1 MKFLWYDSETFSET
15 PIKSGTY
22 RYAQDAEIMIA
33 TYAVDDG
40 PVRTIDS
47 TDPVSA
53 LSGEIDELESLMA
66 SPDVIV
72 VAHNSMFDRA
82 VRAASG
88 RPCPPI
94 ERWRDT
100 MVQALAHGL
109 PGALDALC
117 DVLGVP
123 MDKAKHKAGKDLI
136 KLFCQPRPKNA
147 KLRRATR
154 ETHPVEWQR
163 FLDYAGAD
171 IEAMREVYRRL
182 PQWNYGDRTDY
193 GRLEIARWHLDQ
205 RINDRG
211 FQVDLDLAEKAIAL
225 IDEEQERLAD
235 QTYIATGGDVARAT
249 QRDALLEHLLSEYG
263 VVLPDLRASTLERR
277 IGDPDLPP
285 ALREL
290 LSLRLMTSTTSTSKY
305 KALTTAQTGGRLR
318 GTLQYNGASRTGRW
332 AGRKFQPQN
341 LPSRGL
347 LPLPK
352 IREGIEAIKGGY
364 VRVLGE
370 DYFDNVMLLTAS
382 TIRGC
387 ITAPEGKR
395 LCIADLS
402 NIEGRMLAW
411 EAGEEWKLQAFRDFD
426 TGIGHDLY
434 KMAYAKA
441 FCVEPEAVTKFGRQ
455 IGKVME
461 LACFAAETKVLT
473 NNGVKAIVEVLK
485 TDLVWDGVEWV
496 KHEGVV
502 EKGARQVVNVDGIAL
517 TPDHLVL
524 TGRTWRPA
532 RALASNAFLLS
543 RALETGS
550 ENLPWSRQKS
560 VRPGGARGFLSSAR
574 AAVRNTLCNFITYE
588 KAPPRGATPAPK
600 SRPQNGGRSTTGTP
614 ISSLTKHTV
623 EGCLTGYPLAS
634 IGATTRTT
642 RATPTMAAVVS
653 ACLSRGARIAARF
666 LHISSRCLG
675 GTPRTSNST
684 GKMSTGGTSQE
695 TCASSRSGKTKGTE
709 EKSAKCKTESPN
721 LRPVYDIVNAG
732 PRSRF
737 MIASDSGFL
746 IVHNCGYEGG
756 VGAFITFATGY
767 GIDLEQMAKTAWET
781 LPAELVAESQDF
793 YDWLVIKKG
802 ARDFGLSR
810 EAYVTCDVFKRGWRY
825 GHAKVVE
832 LWHGLMDIAVS
843 AVENPGTVFEFRQ
856 FRAKCTGKW
865 LRLLTPSGRSLCYP
879 SPQVEYQGNKAR
891 LSYMGVNQYTRKWC
905 RLYTHGGKLAENATQ
920 LLACEVLKSNMPRI
934 EEAGFELVLSVHD
947 ELIAEAPDT
956 DDFTGEALAG
966 LMSIVPDWAEGLPLA
981 AAGFHDYR
989 YRKDD

>member
-40 PVRTIDS
+40 PVCTIDF
-47 TDPVSA
+47 TDPA
-53 LSGEIDELESLMA
+53 TRLAGDDEELIELLLD
-66 SPDVIV
+66 PDVVV

-82 VRAASG
+82 VLATSSL
-88 RPCPPI
+88 PCPPI

-100 MVQALAHGL
+100 MVQALAHAL
-109 PGALDALC
+109 PGALDTLC

-123 MDKAKHKAGKDLI
+123 MDKAKHKAGRDLI
-136 KLFCQPRPKNA
+136 KLFCQPRPKNS

-154 ETHPVEWQR
+154 ETHPAEWQR

-235 QTYIATGGDVARAT
+235 QTYTATSGDVARAT

-277 IGDPDLPP
+277 IEDPDLPP

-364 VRVLGE
+364 VRLIGE
-370 DYFDNVMLLTAS
+370 ETFGNVMLLTAS

-402 NIEGRMLAW
+402 NIEGRVLAW
-411 EAGEEWKLQAFRDFD
+411 EAGEEWKLQAFRDYD
-426 TGIGHDLY
+426 AGIGHDLY
-434 KMAYAKA
+434 VMAYAKS
-441 FCVEPEAVTKFGRQ
+441 FGVDPSSVTKKQRAV
-455 IGKVME
+455 GKVQE
-461 LACFAAETKVLT
+461 LAL
-473 NNGVKAIVEVLK
+473 
-485 TDLVWDGVEWV
+485 
-496 KHEGVV
+496 
-502 EKGARQVVNVDGIAL
+502 
-517 TPDHLVL
+517 
-524 TGRTWRPA
+524 
-532 RALASNAFLLS
+532 
-543 RALETGS
+543 
-550 ENLPWSRQKS
+550 
-560 VRPGGARGFLSSAR
+560 
-574 AAVRNTLCNFITYE
+574 
-588 KAPPRGATPAPK
+588 
-600 SRPQNGGRSTTGTP
+600 
-614 ISSLTKHTV
+614 
-623 EGCLTGYPLAS
+623 
-634 IGATTRTT
+634 
-642 RATPTMAAVVS
+642 
-653 ACLSRGARIAARF
+653 
-666 LHISSRCLG
+666 
-675 GTPRTSNST
+675 
-684 GKMSTGGTSQE
+684 
-695 TCASSRSGKTKGTE
+695 
-709 EKSAKCKTESPN
+709 
-721 LRPVYDIVNAG
+721 
-732 PRSRF
+732 
-737 MIASDSGFL
+737 
-746 IVHNCGYEGG
+746 GYEGG
-756 VGAFITFATGY
+756 VGAFVTFAAGY
-767 GIDLEQMAKTAWET
+767 GIDLEQMARDAWEQ
-781 LPAELVAESQDF
+781 LPAELVTESQDF
-793 YDWLVIKKG
+793 YDWLVVKKG
-802 ARDFGLSR
+802 ASDFGLSR
-810 EAYVTCDVFKRGWRY
+810 GAYVTCDVFKRAWRY

-832 LWHGLMDIAVS
+832 LWAGLMDIAVS
-843 AVENPGTVFEFRQ
+843 AVENPGGVFEFGG
-856 FRAKCTGKW
+856 FRAKRTGAW

-879 SPQVEYQGNKAR
+879 SPQVEYRGNKPV
-891 LSYMGVNQYTRKWC
+891 LSYMGVNQYSRKWC
-905 RLYTHGGKLAENATQ
+905 RLSTHGGKLAENATQ
-920 LLACEVLKSNMPRI
+920 LLACEVLKANMPRI

-956 DDFTGEALAG
+956 DDFTGDALAG
-966 LMSIVPDWAEGLPLA
+966 LMSTVPGWAEGLPLA

>member
-40 PVRTIDS
+40 PVCTIDS

-53 LSGEIDELESLMA
+53 LSGEIDELESLMT

-225 IDEEQERLAD
+225 IDEEQGRLAD

-277 IGDPDLPP
+277 IDDPDLPP

-426 TGIGHDLY
+426 AGIGHDLY
-434 KMAYAKA
+434 VMAYAKS
-441 FCVEPEAVTKFGRQ
+441 FGVDPSSVTKKQRAV
-455 IGKVME
+455 GKVQE
-461 LACFAAETKVLT
+461 LAL
-473 NNGVKAIVEVLK
+473 
-485 TDLVWDGVEWV
+485 
-496 KHEGVV
+496 
-502 EKGARQVVNVDGIAL
+502 
-517 TPDHLVL
+517 
-524 TGRTWRPA
+524 
-532 RALASNAFLLS
+532 
-543 RALETGS
+543 
-550 ENLPWSRQKS
+550 
-560 VRPGGARGFLSSAR
+560 
-574 AAVRNTLCNFITYE
+574 
-588 KAPPRGATPAPK
+588 
-600 SRPQNGGRSTTGTP
+600 
-614 ISSLTKHTV
+614 
-623 EGCLTGYPLAS
+623 
-634 IGATTRTT
+634 
-642 RATPTMAAVVS
+642 
-653 ACLSRGARIAARF
+653 
-666 LHISSRCLG
+666 
-675 GTPRTSNST
+675 
-684 GKMSTGGTSQE
+684 
-695 TCASSRSGKTKGTE
+695 
-709 EKSAKCKTESPN
+709 
-721 LRPVYDIVNAG
+721 
-732 PRSRF
+732 
-737 MIASDSGFL
+737 
-746 IVHNCGYEGG
+746 GYEGG
-756 VGAFITFATGY
+756 VGAFVTFAAGY
-767 GIDLEQMAKTAWET
+767 GIDLEQMARDAWDQ
-781 LPAELVAESQDF
+781 LPADLVTEAQDF
-793 YDWLVIKKG
+793 YDWLIIKKG

-825 GHAKVVE
+825 SHSRVVE

-843 AVENPGTVFEFRQ
+843 AVENPGAVFEFRQ

-905 RLYTHGGKLAENATQ
+905 RLSTHGGKLAENATQ

-966 LMSIVPDWAEGLPLA
+966 LMSIVPDWAEWLPLA

>member
-40 PVRTIDS
+40 PVCTIDF
-47 TDPVSA
+47 TDPVST

-82 VRAASG
+82 VLAASG

-100 MVQALAHGL
+100 MVQALAHAL

-225 IDEEQERLAD
+225 IDEEQGRLAD

-263 VVLPDLRASTLERR
+263 VALPDLRASTLERR
-277 IGDPDLPP
+277 IDDPDLPP

-411 EAGEEWKLQAFRDFD
+411 AAGEEWKLQAFRDFD
-426 TGIGHDLY
+426 AGIGHDLY
-434 KMAYAKA
+434 VMAYAKS
-441 FCVEPEAVTKFGRQ
+441 FGVDPSRVTKKQRAV
-455 IGKVME
+455 GKVQE
-461 LACFAAETKVLT
+461 LML
-473 NNGVKAIVEVLK
+473 
-485 TDLVWDGVEWV
+485 
-496 KHEGVV
+496 
-502 EKGARQVVNVDGIAL
+502 
-517 TPDHLVL
+517 
-524 TGRTWRPA
+524 
-532 RALASNAFLLS
+532 
-543 RALETGS
+543 
-550 ENLPWSRQKS
+550 
-560 VRPGGARGFLSSAR
+560 
-574 AAVRNTLCNFITYE
+574 
-588 KAPPRGATPAPK
+588 
-600 SRPQNGGRSTTGTP
+600 
-614 ISSLTKHTV
+614 
-623 EGCLTGYPLAS
+623 
-634 IGATTRTT
+634 
-642 RATPTMAAVVS
+642 
-653 ACLSRGARIAARF
+653 
-666 LHISSRCLG
+666 
-675 GTPRTSNST
+675 
-684 GKMSTGGTSQE
+684 
-695 TCASSRSGKTKGTE
+695 
-709 EKSAKCKTESPN
+709 
-721 LRPVYDIVNAG
+721 
-732 PRSRF
+732 
-737 MIASDSGFL
+737 
-746 IVHNCGYEGG
+746 GYEGG
-756 VGAFITFATGY
+756 VGAYVAGASTYKF
-767 GIDLEQMAKTAWET
+767 DLEQLARDVWDQ
-781 LPAELVAESQDF
+781 LPTDLVTESQDF
-793 YDWLVIKKG
+793 YDWLVVKKG

-856 FRAKCTGKW
+856 FRAKRTGKW

-879 SPQVEYQGNKAR
+879 SPQVEYRGNKAR

-905 RLYTHGGKLAENATQ
+905 RLSTHGGKLAENATQ

-934 EEAGFELVLSVHD
+934 EDAGFELVLSVHD
-947 ELIAEAPDT
+947 ELIAEAPDM

-966 LMSIVPDWAEGLPLA
+966 LMSMVPDWAEGLPLA

>member
-40 PVRTIDS
+40 PVRTIDF

-82 VRAASG
+82 VLAASG

-100 MVQALAHGL
+100 MVQALAHAL

-163 FLDYAGAD
+163 FLEYAGAD

-182 PQWNYGDRTDY
+182 PQWNYGDRTEY

-277 IGDPDLPP
+277 IDDPDLPP

-426 TGIGHDLY
+426 AGIGHDLY
-434 KMAYAKA
+434 VMAYAKS
-441 FCVEPEAVTKFGRQ
+441 FGVDPSSVTKKQRAV
-455 IGKVME
+455 GKVQE
-461 LACFAAETKVLT
+461 LAL
-473 NNGVKAIVEVLK
+473 
-485 TDLVWDGVEWV
+485 
-496 KHEGVV
+496 
-502 EKGARQVVNVDGIAL
+502 
-517 TPDHLVL
+517 
-524 TGRTWRPA
+524 
-532 RALASNAFLLS
+532 
-543 RALETGS
+543 
-550 ENLPWSRQKS
+550 
-560 VRPGGARGFLSSAR
+560 
-574 AAVRNTLCNFITYE
+574 
-588 KAPPRGATPAPK
+588 
-600 SRPQNGGRSTTGTP
+600 
-614 ISSLTKHTV
+614 
-623 EGCLTGYPLAS
+623 
-634 IGATTRTT
+634 
-642 RATPTMAAVVS
+642 
-653 ACLSRGARIAARF
+653 
-666 LHISSRCLG
+666 
-675 GTPRTSNST
+675 
-684 GKMSTGGTSQE
+684 
-695 TCASSRSGKTKGTE
+695 
-709 EKSAKCKTESPN
+709 
-721 LRPVYDIVNAG
+721 
-732 PRSRF
+732 
-737 MIASDSGFL
+737 
-746 IVHNCGYEGG
+746 GYEAG
-756 VGAFITFATGY
+756 VGAFVTFAAGY
-767 GIDLEQMAKTAWET
+767 GIDLEQMARDAWDQ
-781 LPAELVAESQDF
+781 LPADLVTESQDF
-793 YDWLVIKKG
+793 YDWLIIKKG

-920 LLACEVLKSNMPRI
+920 LNSCEVLKWNMPRI
-934 EEAGFELVLSVHD
+934 EDAGFELVLSVHD

-956 DDFTGEALAG
+956 EDFTGEALAG

>member
-1 MKFLWYDSETFSET
+1 VKFLWYDSETFSET

-40 PVRTIDS
+40 PVCTIDF
-47 TDPVSA
+47 TDPASA

-82 VRAASG
+82 VLTASPL
-88 RPCPPI
+88 PCPPI

-100 MVQALAHGL
+100 MVQALAHAL

-163 FLDYAGAD
+163 FLEYAGAD

-277 IGDPDLPP
+277 IDDPDLPP

-426 TGIGHDLY
+426 AGIGHDLY
-434 KMAYAKA
+434 VMAYAKS
-441 FCVEPEAVTKFGRQ
+441 FGVDPSSVTKKQRAV
-455 IGKVME
+455 GKVQE
-461 LACFAAETKVLT
+461 LML
-473 NNGVKAIVEVLK
+473 
-485 TDLVWDGVEWV
+485 
-496 KHEGVV
+496 
-502 EKGARQVVNVDGIAL
+502 
-517 TPDHLVL
+517 
-524 TGRTWRPA
+524 
-532 RALASNAFLLS
+532 
-543 RALETGS
+543 
-550 ENLPWSRQKS
+550 
-560 VRPGGARGFLSSAR
+560 
-574 AAVRNTLCNFITYE
+574 
-588 KAPPRGATPAPK
+588 
-600 SRPQNGGRSTTGTP
+600 
-614 ISSLTKHTV
+614 
-623 EGCLTGYPLAS
+623 
-634 IGATTRTT
+634 
-642 RATPTMAAVVS
+642 
-653 ACLSRGARIAARF
+653 
-666 LHISSRCLG
+666 
-675 GTPRTSNST
+675 
-684 GKMSTGGTSQE
+684 
-695 TCASSRSGKTKGTE
+695 
-709 EKSAKCKTESPN
+709 
-721 LRPVYDIVNAG
+721 
-732 PRSRF
+732 
-737 MIASDSGFL
+737 
-746 IVHNCGYEGG
+746 GYEGG
-756 VGAFITFATGY
+756 VGAYVMGASTYKF
-767 GIDLEQMAKTAWET
+767 DLEQLARDVWDQ

-793 YDWLVIKKG
+793 YDWLVVKKG

-879 SPQVEYQGNKAR
+879 SPQVEYQGSKAR

-905 RLYTHGGKLAENATQ
+905 RLSTHGGKLAENATQ

-934 EEAGFELVLSVHD
+934 EDAGFELVLSVHD

>member
-33 TYAVDDG
+33 TYAIDDG
-40 PVRTIDS
+40 PVRTLDF
-47 TDPVSA
+47 TDPA
-53 LSGEIDELESLMA
+53 TRLAGDDEELIELLLD
-66 SPDVIV
+66 PDVVV

-82 VRAASG
+82 VLAASSL
-88 RPCPPI
+88 PCPPI

-100 MVQALAHGL
+100 MVQALAHAL
-109 PGALDALC
+109 PGALDTLC

-123 MDKAKHKAGKDLI
+123 TDKAKHKAGKDLI
-136 KLFCQPRPKNA
+136 KLFCQPRPKNS

-154 ETHPVEWQR
+154 ETHPAEWQR

-235 QTYIATGGDVARAT
+235 QTYTATSGDVARAT

-263 VVLPDLRASTLERR
+263 VVLPDLRSSTLERC
-277 IGDPDLPP
+277 IDDPDLPP

-364 VRVLGE
+364 VRLIGE
-370 DYFDNVMLLTAS
+370 ETFGNVMLLTAS

-387 ITAPEGKR
+387 ITAPDGKR

-426 TGIGHDLY
+426 AGIGHDLY
-434 KMAYAKA
+434 VMAYAKS
-441 FCVEPEAVTKFGRQ
+441 FGVDPSSVTKKQRAV
-455 IGKVME
+455 GKVQE
-461 LACFAAETKVLT
+461 LAL
-473 NNGVKAIVEVLK
+473 
-485 TDLVWDGVEWV
+485 
-496 KHEGVV
+496 
-502 EKGARQVVNVDGIAL
+502 
-517 TPDHLVL
+517 
-524 TGRTWRPA
+524 
-532 RALASNAFLLS
+532 
-543 RALETGS
+543 
-550 ENLPWSRQKS
+550 
-560 VRPGGARGFLSSAR
+560 
-574 AAVRNTLCNFITYE
+574 
-588 KAPPRGATPAPK
+588 
-600 SRPQNGGRSTTGTP
+600 
-614 ISSLTKHTV
+614 
-623 EGCLTGYPLAS
+623 
-634 IGATTRTT
+634 
-642 RATPTMAAVVS
+642 
-653 ACLSRGARIAARF
+653 
-666 LHISSRCLG
+666 
-675 GTPRTSNST
+675 
-684 GKMSTGGTSQE
+684 
-695 TCASSRSGKTKGTE
+695 
-709 EKSAKCKTESPN
+709 
-721 LRPVYDIVNAG
+721 
-732 PRSRF
+732 
-737 MIASDSGFL
+737 
-746 IVHNCGYEGG
+746 GYEGG
-756 VGAFITFATGY
+756 VGAFVTFAAGY
-767 GIDLEQMAKTAWET
+767 GIDLEQMARDAWEQ
-781 LPAELVAESQDF
+781 LPAGLVSEAQDF
-793 YDWLVIKKG
+793 YDWLVVKKG
-802 ARDFGLSR
+802 ASDFGLSR
-810 EAYVTCDVFKRGWRY
+810 EAYVTCDVFKRAWRY

-832 LWHGLMDIAVS
+832 LWAGLMDIAVS
-843 AVENPGTVFEFRQ
+843 AVENPGGVFEFGG
-856 FRAKCTGKW
+856 FRAKRTGTW

-879 SPQVEYQGNKAR
+879 SPQVEYRGNKPV
-891 LSYMGVNQYTRKWC
+891 LSYMGVNQYSRKWC
-905 RLYTHGGKLAENATQ
+905 RLSTHGGKLAENATQ
-920 LLACEVLKSNMPRI
+920 LLACEVLKANMPRI
-934 EEAGFELVLSVHD
+934 ESAGYELVLSVHD
-947 ELIAEAPDT
+947 ELIAEGPDT
-956 DDFTGEALAG
+956 DAFTGDALAG
-966 LMSIVPDWAEGLPLA
+966 LMSTVPGWAEGLPLA

>member
-40 PVRTIDS
+40 PVRTIDF
-47 TDPVSA
+47 TDPASA

-82 VRAASG
+82 VLTASPL
-88 RPCPPI
+88 PCPPI

-100 MVQALAHGL
+100 MVQALAHAL

-163 FLDYAGAD
+163 FLEYAGAD

-277 IGDPDLPP
+277 IDDPDLPP

-426 TGIGHDLY
+426 AGIGHDLY
-434 KMAYAKA
+434 VMAYAKS
-441 FCVEPEAVTKFGRQ
+441 FGVDPSSVTKKQRAV
-455 IGKVME
+455 GKVQE
-461 LACFAAETKVLT
+461 LML
-473 NNGVKAIVEVLK
+473 
-485 TDLVWDGVEWV
+485 
-496 KHEGVV
+496 
-502 EKGARQVVNVDGIAL
+502 
-517 TPDHLVL
+517 
-524 TGRTWRPA
+524 
-532 RALASNAFLLS
+532 
-543 RALETGS
+543 
-550 ENLPWSRQKS
+550 
-560 VRPGGARGFLSSAR
+560 
-574 AAVRNTLCNFITYE
+574 
-588 KAPPRGATPAPK
+588 
-600 SRPQNGGRSTTGTP
+600 
-614 ISSLTKHTV
+614 
-623 EGCLTGYPLAS
+623 
-634 IGATTRTT
+634 
-642 RATPTMAAVVS
+642 
-653 ACLSRGARIAARF
+653 
-666 LHISSRCLG
+666 
-675 GTPRTSNST
+675 
-684 GKMSTGGTSQE
+684 
-695 TCASSRSGKTKGTE
+695 
-709 EKSAKCKTESPN
+709 
-721 LRPVYDIVNAG
+721 
-732 PRSRF
+732 
-737 MIASDSGFL
+737 
-746 IVHNCGYEGG
+746 GYEGG
-756 VGAFITFATGY
+756 VGAYVMGASTYKF
-767 GIDLEQMAKTAWET
+767 DLEQLARDVWDQ

-793 YDWLVIKKG
+793 YDWLVVKKG

-879 SPQVEYQGNKAR
+879 SPQVEYQGSKAR

-905 RLYTHGGKLAENATQ
+905 RLSTHGGKLAENATQ

>member
-1 MKFLWYDSETFSET
+1 VKFLWYDSETFSET

-40 PVRTIDS
+40 PVRTIDF
-47 TDPVSA
+47 TDPASA

-82 VRAASG
+82 VLTASPL
-88 RPCPPI
+88 PCPPI

-225 IDEEQERLAD
+225 IDEEQGRLAD

-426 TGIGHDLY
+426 AGIGHDLY
-434 KMAYAKA
+434 VMAYAKS
-441 FCVEPEAVTKFGRQ
+441 FGVDPSSVTKKQRAV
-455 IGKVME
+455 GKVQE
-461 LACFAAETKVLT
+461 LML
-473 NNGVKAIVEVLK
+473 
-485 TDLVWDGVEWV
+485 
-496 KHEGVV
+496 
-502 EKGARQVVNVDGIAL
+502 
-517 TPDHLVL
+517 
-524 TGRTWRPA
+524 
-532 RALASNAFLLS
+532 
-543 RALETGS
+543 
-550 ENLPWSRQKS
+550 
-560 VRPGGARGFLSSAR
+560 
-574 AAVRNTLCNFITYE
+574 
-588 KAPPRGATPAPK
+588 
-600 SRPQNGGRSTTGTP
+600 
-614 ISSLTKHTV
+614 
-623 EGCLTGYPLAS
+623 
-634 IGATTRTT
+634 
-642 RATPTMAAVVS
+642 
-653 ACLSRGARIAARF
+653 
-666 LHISSRCLG
+666 
-675 GTPRTSNST
+675 
-684 GKMSTGGTSQE
+684 
-695 TCASSRSGKTKGTE
+695 
-709 EKSAKCKTESPN
+709 
-721 LRPVYDIVNAG
+721 
-732 PRSRF
+732 
-737 MIASDSGFL
+737 
-746 IVHNCGYEGG
+746 GYEGG
-756 VGAFITFATGY
+756 VGAYVMGASTYKF
-767 GIDLEQMAKTAWET
+767 DLEQLARDVWDQ

-793 YDWLVIKKG
+793 YDWLVVKKG

-879 SPQVEYQGNKAR
+879 SPQVEYQGSKAR

-905 RLYTHGGKLAENATQ
+905 RLSTHGGKLAENATQ

-934 EEAGFELVLSVHD
+934 EDAGFELVLSVHD

>member
-15 PIKSGTY
+15 PIRSGTY
-22 RYAQDAEIMIA
+22 RYARDAEIMIA

-40 PVRTIDS
+40 PVCTIDF
-47 TDPVSA
+47 TDPA
-53 LSGEIDELESLMA
+53 ARLAGDDEELIELLLD
-66 SPDVIV
+66 PDVIV

-82 VRAASG
+82 VLAASG

-100 MVQALAHGL
+100 MVQALAHAL
-109 PGALDALC
+109 PDALGTLC

-123 MDKAKHKAGKDLI
+123 MDKAKHKTGKDLI
-136 KLFCQPRPKNA
+136 KLFCQPRPKNS

-154 ETHPVEWQR
+154 ETHPVEWQW

-235 QTYIATGGDVARAT
+235 QTYTATGGDVARAT

-277 IGDPDLPP
+277 IDDPDLPP

-364 VRVLGE
+364 VRLIGE
-370 DYFDNVMLLTAS
+370 ETFGNVMLLTAS

-402 NIEGRMLAW
+402 NIEGRILAW
-411 EAGEEWKLQAFRDFD
+411 EAGEEWKLQAFRDYD
-426 TGIGHDLY
+426 TCKGLDGEWHTGTAVAHAVLTGQPIALELDAKGEPIRKGHDLY
-434 KMAYAKA
+434 VMAYAKS
-441 FCVEPEAVTKFGRQ
+441 FGVDPSSVTKKQRAV
-455 IGKVME
+455 GKVQE
-461 LACFAAETKVLT
+461 LAL
-473 NNGVKAIVEVLK
+473 
-485 TDLVWDGVEWV
+485 
-496 KHEGVV
+496 
-502 EKGARQVVNVDGIAL
+502 
-517 TPDHLVL
+517 
-524 TGRTWRPA
+524 
-532 RALASNAFLLS
+532 
-543 RALETGS
+543 
-550 ENLPWSRQKS
+550 
-560 VRPGGARGFLSSAR
+560 
-574 AAVRNTLCNFITYE
+574 
-588 KAPPRGATPAPK
+588 
-600 SRPQNGGRSTTGTP
+600 
-614 ISSLTKHTV
+614 
-623 EGCLTGYPLAS
+623 
-634 IGATTRTT
+634 
-642 RATPTMAAVVS
+642 
-653 ACLSRGARIAARF
+653 
-666 LHISSRCLG
+666 
-675 GTPRTSNST
+675 
-684 GKMSTGGTSQE
+684 
-695 TCASSRSGKTKGTE
+695 
-709 EKSAKCKTESPN
+709 
-721 LRPVYDIVNAG
+721 
-732 PRSRF
+732 
-737 MIASDSGFL
+737 
-746 IVHNCGYEGG
+746 GYEGG
-756 VGAFITFATGY
+756 VGAFVTFAASY
-767 GIDLEQMAKTAWET
+767 GIDLEQMARDVWDQ
-781 LPAELVAESQDF
+781 LPADLVSEAQDF
-793 YDWLVIKKG
+793 YDWLVVKKG
-802 ARDFGLSR
+802 ASDFGLSR
-810 EAYVTCDVFKRGWRY
+810 EAYVTCDVFKRAWRY

-832 LWHGLMDIAVS
+832 LWAGLMDIAVS
-843 AVENPGTVFEFRQ
+843 AVENPGGVFEFEG
-856 FRAKCTGKW
+856 FRAKRTGAW

-879 SPQVEYQGNKAR
+879 SPQVEYRGNKPV
-891 LSYMGVNQYTRKWC
+891 LSYMGVNQYSRKWS
-905 RLYTHGGKLAENATQ
+905 RLSTHGGKLAENATQ
-920 LLACEVLKSNMPRI
+920 LLACEVLKANMPRI
-934 EEAGFELVLSVHD
+934 ESAGYELVLSVHD

-956 DDFTGEALAG
+956 DAFTGDALAG
-966 LMSIVPDWAEGLPLA
+966 LMSTVPGWAEGLPLA

>member
-40 PVRTIDS
+40 PVRTIDF
-47 TDPVSA
+47 TDPASA

-82 VRAASG
+82 VLTASPL
-88 RPCPPI
+88 PCPPI

-100 MVQALAHGL
+100 MVQALAHAL

-163 FLDYAGAD
+163 FLEYAGAD

-225 IDEEQERLAD
+225 IDEEQGRLAD

-277 IGDPDLPP
+277 IDDPDLPP

-426 TGIGHDLY
+426 AGIGHDLY
-434 KMAYAKA
+434 VMAYAKS
-441 FCVEPEAVTKFGRQ
+441 FGVDPSSVTKKQRAV
-455 IGKVME
+455 GKVQE
-461 LACFAAETKVLT
+461 LML
-473 NNGVKAIVEVLK
+473 
-485 TDLVWDGVEWV
+485 
-496 KHEGVV
+496 
-502 EKGARQVVNVDGIAL
+502 
-517 TPDHLVL
+517 
-524 TGRTWRPA
+524 
-532 RALASNAFLLS
+532 
-543 RALETGS
+543 
-550 ENLPWSRQKS
+550 
-560 VRPGGARGFLSSAR
+560 
-574 AAVRNTLCNFITYE
+574 
-588 KAPPRGATPAPK
+588 
-600 SRPQNGGRSTTGTP
+600 
-614 ISSLTKHTV
+614 
-623 EGCLTGYPLAS
+623 
-634 IGATTRTT
+634 
-642 RATPTMAAVVS
+642 
-653 ACLSRGARIAARF
+653 
-666 LHISSRCLG
+666 
-675 GTPRTSNST
+675 
-684 GKMSTGGTSQE
+684 
-695 TCASSRSGKTKGTE
+695 
-709 EKSAKCKTESPN
+709 
-721 LRPVYDIVNAG
+721 
-732 PRSRF
+732 
-737 MIASDSGFL
+737 
-746 IVHNCGYEGG
+746 GYEGG
-756 VGAFITFATGY
+756 VGAYVMGASTYKF
-767 GIDLEQMAKTAWET
+767 DLEQLARDVWDQ

-793 YDWLVIKKG
+793 YDWLVVKKG

-879 SPQVEYQGNKAR
+879 SPQVEYQGSKAR

-905 RLYTHGGKLAENATQ
+905 RLSTHGGKLAENATQ

-934 EEAGFELVLSVHD
+934 EDAGFELVLSVHD

>member
-40 PVRTIDS
+40 PVRTIDF
-47 TDPVSA
+47 TDPASA
-53 LSGEIDELESLMA
+53 LSGEIDELESLMV
-66 SPDVIV
+66 SSDVIV

-82 VRAASG
+82 VLAASG

-163 FLDYAGAD
+163 FLEYAGAD

-182 PQWNYGDRTDY
+182 PQWNYGDRTEY

-277 IGDPDLPP
+277 IDDPNLPP

-426 TGIGHDLY
+426 AGIGHDLY
-434 KMAYAKA
+434 VMAYAKS
-441 FCVEPEAVTKFGRQ
+441 FGVDPSSVTKKQRAV
-455 IGKVME
+455 GKVQE
-461 LACFAAETKVLT
+461 LML
-473 NNGVKAIVEVLK
+473 
-485 TDLVWDGVEWV
+485 
-496 KHEGVV
+496 
-502 EKGARQVVNVDGIAL
+502 
-517 TPDHLVL
+517 
-524 TGRTWRPA
+524 
-532 RALASNAFLLS
+532 
-543 RALETGS
+543 
-550 ENLPWSRQKS
+550 
-560 VRPGGARGFLSSAR
+560 
-574 AAVRNTLCNFITYE
+574 
-588 KAPPRGATPAPK
+588 
-600 SRPQNGGRSTTGTP
+600 
-614 ISSLTKHTV
+614 
-623 EGCLTGYPLAS
+623 
-634 IGATTRTT
+634 
-642 RATPTMAAVVS
+642 
-653 ACLSRGARIAARF
+653 
-666 LHISSRCLG
+666 
-675 GTPRTSNST
+675 
-684 GKMSTGGTSQE
+684 
-695 TCASSRSGKTKGTE
+695 
-709 EKSAKCKTESPN
+709 
-721 LRPVYDIVNAG
+721 
-732 PRSRF
+732 
-737 MIASDSGFL
+737 
-746 IVHNCGYEGG
+746 GYEGG
-756 VGAFITFATGY
+756 VGAYVTGASSY
-767 GIDLEQMAKTAWET
+767 KFDLEQLARDVWDQ
-781 LPAELVAESQDF
+781 LPADLVAEAQDF
-793 YDWLVIKKG
+793 YDWLIIKKG

-832 LWHGLMDIAVS
+832 LWHGLMGIAVS

-856 FRAKCTGKW
+856 FRAKRTGKW

-905 RLYTHGGKLAENATQ
+905 RLSTHGGKLAENATQ

-934 EEAGFELVLSVHD
+934 EDAGFELVLSVHD

-956 DDFTGEALAG
+956 EDFTGEALAG

>member
-1 MKFLWYDSETFSET
+1 VKFLWYDSETFSET

-40 PVRTIDS
+40 PVRTIDF
-47 TDPVSA
+47 TDPASA

-82 VRAASG
+82 VLTASPL
-88 RPCPPI
+88 PCPPI

-100 MVQALAHGL
+100 MVQALAHAL

-163 FLDYAGAD
+163 FLEYAGAD

-225 IDEEQERLAD
+225 IDEEQGRLAD

-277 IGDPDLPP
+277 IDDPDLPP

-426 TGIGHDLY
+426 AGIGHDLY
-434 KMAYAKA
+434 VMAYAKS
-441 FCVEPEAVTKFGRQ
+441 FGVDPSSVTKKQRAV
-455 IGKVME
+455 GKVQE
-461 LACFAAETKVLT
+461 LML
-473 NNGVKAIVEVLK
+473 
-485 TDLVWDGVEWV
+485 
-496 KHEGVV
+496 
-502 EKGARQVVNVDGIAL
+502 
-517 TPDHLVL
+517 
-524 TGRTWRPA
+524 
-532 RALASNAFLLS
+532 
-543 RALETGS
+543 
-550 ENLPWSRQKS
+550 
-560 VRPGGARGFLSSAR
+560 
-574 AAVRNTLCNFITYE
+574 
-588 KAPPRGATPAPK
+588 
-600 SRPQNGGRSTTGTP
+600 
-614 ISSLTKHTV
+614 
-623 EGCLTGYPLAS
+623 
-634 IGATTRTT
+634 
-642 RATPTMAAVVS
+642 
-653 ACLSRGARIAARF
+653 
-666 LHISSRCLG
+666 
-675 GTPRTSNST
+675 
-684 GKMSTGGTSQE
+684 
-695 TCASSRSGKTKGTE
+695 
-709 EKSAKCKTESPN
+709 
-721 LRPVYDIVNAG
+721 
-732 PRSRF
+732 
-737 MIASDSGFL
+737 
-746 IVHNCGYEGG
+746 GYEGG
-756 VGAFITFATGY
+756 VGAYVMGASTYKF
-767 GIDLEQMAKTAWET
+767 DLEQLARDVWDQ

-793 YDWLVIKKG
+793 YDWLVVKKG

-879 SPQVEYQGNKAR
+879 SPQVEYQGSKAR

-905 RLYTHGGKLAENATQ
+905 RLSTHGGKLAENATQ

-934 EEAGFELVLSVHD
+934 EDAGFELVLSVHD

>member
-40 PVRTIDS
+40 PVRTIDF
-47 TDPVSA
+47 TDPASA
-53 LSGEIDELESLMA
+53 LSGEIDELESLMV

-82 VRAASG
+82 VLAASSL
-88 RPCPPI
+88 PCPTI

-100 MVQALAHGL
+100 MVQALAHAL

-163 FLDYAGAD
+163 FLEYAGAD

-277 IGDPDLPP
+277 IDDPDLPP

-387 ITAPEGKR
+387 ITAPDGKR

-426 TGIGHDLY
+426 AGIGHDLY
-434 KMAYAKA
+434 VMAYAKS
-441 FCVEPEAVTKFGRQ
+441 FGVEPSSVTKKQRAV
-455 IGKVME
+455 GKVQE
-461 LACFAAETKVLT
+461 LML
-473 NNGVKAIVEVLK
+473 
-485 TDLVWDGVEWV
+485 
-496 KHEGVV
+496 
-502 EKGARQVVNVDGIAL
+502 
-517 TPDHLVL
+517 
-524 TGRTWRPA
+524 
-532 RALASNAFLLS
+532 
-543 RALETGS
+543 
-550 ENLPWSRQKS
+550 
-560 VRPGGARGFLSSAR
+560 
-574 AAVRNTLCNFITYE
+574 
-588 KAPPRGATPAPK
+588 
-600 SRPQNGGRSTTGTP
+600 
-614 ISSLTKHTV
+614 
-623 EGCLTGYPLAS
+623 
-634 IGATTRTT
+634 
-642 RATPTMAAVVS
+642 
-653 ACLSRGARIAARF
+653 
-666 LHISSRCLG
+666 
-675 GTPRTSNST
+675 
-684 GKMSTGGTSQE
+684 
-695 TCASSRSGKTKGTE
+695 
-709 EKSAKCKTESPN
+709 
-721 LRPVYDIVNAG
+721 
-732 PRSRF
+732 
-737 MIASDSGFL
+737 
-746 IVHNCGYEGG
+746 GYEGG
-756 VGAFITFATGY
+756 VGAYVTGASSY
-767 GIDLEQMAKTAWET
+767 KFDLEQLARDVWDQ
-781 LPAELVAESQDF
+781 LPADLVVEAQDF
-793 YDWLVIKKG
+793 YDWLIIKKG

-843 AVENPGTVFEFRQ
+843 AVENPGAVFEFRQ

-905 RLYTHGGKLAENATQ
+905 RLSTHGGKLAENATQ

-934 EEAGFELVLSVHD
+934 EDAGFELVLSVHD

-956 DDFTGEALAG
+956 EDFTGEALAG

>member
-40 PVRTIDS
+40 PVCTIDS

-82 VRAASG
+82 VLAASG

-163 FLDYAGAD
+163 FLEYAGAD

-225 IDEEQERLAD
+225 IDEEQGRLAD

-277 IGDPDLPP
+277 IDDPDLPP

-426 TGIGHDLY
+426 AGIGHDLY
-434 KMAYAKA
+434 VMAYAKS
-441 FCVEPEAVTKFGRQ
+441 FGVDPSSVTKKQRAV
-455 IGKVME
+455 GKVQE
-461 LACFAAETKVLT
+461 LML
-473 NNGVKAIVEVLK
+473 
-485 TDLVWDGVEWV
+485 
-496 KHEGVV
+496 
-502 EKGARQVVNVDGIAL
+502 
-517 TPDHLVL
+517 
-524 TGRTWRPA
+524 
-532 RALASNAFLLS
+532 
-543 RALETGS
+543 
-550 ENLPWSRQKS
+550 
-560 VRPGGARGFLSSAR
+560 
-574 AAVRNTLCNFITYE
+574 
-588 KAPPRGATPAPK
+588 
-600 SRPQNGGRSTTGTP
+600 
-614 ISSLTKHTV
+614 
-623 EGCLTGYPLAS
+623 
-634 IGATTRTT
+634 
-642 RATPTMAAVVS
+642 
-653 ACLSRGARIAARF
+653 
-666 LHISSRCLG
+666 
-675 GTPRTSNST
+675 
-684 GKMSTGGTSQE
+684 
-695 TCASSRSGKTKGTE
+695 
-709 EKSAKCKTESPN
+709 
-721 LRPVYDIVNAG
+721 
-732 PRSRF
+732 
-737 MIASDSGFL
+737 
-746 IVHNCGYEGG
+746 GYEGG
-756 VGAFITFATGY
+756 VGAYVTGASSY
-767 GIDLEQMAKTAWET
+767 KFDLEQLARDVWDQ
-781 LPAELVAESQDF
+781 LPADLVAEAQDF

-879 SPQVEYQGNKAR
+879 SPQVEYQGSKAR

-905 RLYTHGGKLAENATQ
+905 RLSTHGGKLAENATQ

-934 EEAGFELVLSVHD
+934 EDAGFELVLSVHD

>member
-40 PVRTIDS
+40 PVRTIDF
-47 TDPVSA
+47 TDPASA

-82 VRAASG
+82 VLAASG

-163 FLDYAGAD
+163 FLEYAGAD

-225 IDEEQERLAD
+225 IDEEQGRLAD

-277 IGDPDLPP
+277 IDDPDLPP

-426 TGIGHDLY
+426 AGIGHDLY
-434 KMAYAKA
+434 VMAYAKS
-441 FCVEPEAVTKFGRQ
+441 FGVDPSSVTKKQRAV
-455 IGKVME
+455 GKVQE
-461 LACFAAETKVLT
+461 LAL
-473 NNGVKAIVEVLK
+473 
-485 TDLVWDGVEWV
+485 
-496 KHEGVV
+496 
-502 EKGARQVVNVDGIAL
+502 
-517 TPDHLVL
+517 
-524 TGRTWRPA
+524 
-532 RALASNAFLLS
+532 
-543 RALETGS
+543 
-550 ENLPWSRQKS
+550 
-560 VRPGGARGFLSSAR
+560 
-574 AAVRNTLCNFITYE
+574 
-588 KAPPRGATPAPK
+588 
-600 SRPQNGGRSTTGTP
+600 
-614 ISSLTKHTV
+614 
-623 EGCLTGYPLAS
+623 
-634 IGATTRTT
+634 
-642 RATPTMAAVVS
+642 
-653 ACLSRGARIAARF
+653 
-666 LHISSRCLG
+666 
-675 GTPRTSNST
+675 
-684 GKMSTGGTSQE
+684 
-695 TCASSRSGKTKGTE
+695 
-709 EKSAKCKTESPN
+709 
-721 LRPVYDIVNAG
+721 
-732 PRSRF
+732 
-737 MIASDSGFL
+737 
-746 IVHNCGYEGG
+746 GYEGG
-756 VGAFITFATGY
+756 VGAFVTFAAGY
-767 GIDLEQMAKTAWET
+767 GIDLEQMARDAWDQ
-781 LPAELVAESQDF
+781 LPADLVAEAQDF

-905 RLYTHGGKLAENATQ
+905 RLSTHGGKLAENATQ

-956 DDFTGEALAG
+956 GDFTGEALAG
-966 LMSIVPDWAEGLPLA
+966 LMSIVPDWAGGLPLA

>member
-1 MKFLWYDSETFSET
+1 MKFLWYDSETFSDT

-33 TYAVDDG
+33 TYAVDDA
-40 PVRTIDS
+40 PVRTIDF
-47 TDPVSA
+47 TDPASA

-82 VRAASG
+82 VLAASG

-100 MVQALAHGL
+100 MVQALAHAL

-163 FLDYAGAD
+163 FLEYAGAD

-277 IGDPDLPP
+277 IDDPDLPP

-387 ITAPEGKR
+387 ITAPKGKR

-426 TGIGHDLY
+426 AGIGHDLY
-434 KMAYAKA
+434 VMAYAKS
-441 FCVEPEAVTKFGRQ
+441 FGVDPSSVTKKQRAV
-455 IGKVME
+455 GKVQE
-461 LACFAAETKVLT
+461 LAL
-473 NNGVKAIVEVLK
+473 
-485 TDLVWDGVEWV
+485 
-496 KHEGVV
+496 
-502 EKGARQVVNVDGIAL
+502 
-517 TPDHLVL
+517 
-524 TGRTWRPA
+524 
-532 RALASNAFLLS
+532 
-543 RALETGS
+543 
-550 ENLPWSRQKS
+550 
-560 VRPGGARGFLSSAR
+560 
-574 AAVRNTLCNFITYE
+574 
-588 KAPPRGATPAPK
+588 
-600 SRPQNGGRSTTGTP
+600 
-614 ISSLTKHTV
+614 
-623 EGCLTGYPLAS
+623 
-634 IGATTRTT
+634 
-642 RATPTMAAVVS
+642 
-653 ACLSRGARIAARF
+653 
-666 LHISSRCLG
+666 
-675 GTPRTSNST
+675 
-684 GKMSTGGTSQE
+684 
-695 TCASSRSGKTKGTE
+695 
-709 EKSAKCKTESPN
+709 
-721 LRPVYDIVNAG
+721 
-732 PRSRF
+732 
-737 MIASDSGFL
+737 
-746 IVHNCGYEGG
+746 GYEGG
-756 VGAFITFATGY
+756 VGAFVTFAAGY
-767 GIDLEQMAKTAWET
+767 GIDLEQMARDAWDQ
-781 LPAELVAESQDF
+781 LPADLVAEAQDF

-843 AVENPGTVFEFRQ
+843 AVENPGAVFEFRQ
-856 FRAKCTGKW
+856 FRAKRTGKW

-905 RLYTHGGKLAENATQ
+905 RLSTHGGKLAENATQ

-934 EEAGFELVLSVHD
+934 EDAGFELVLSVHD

>member
-40 PVRTIDS
+40 PVRTIDF
-47 TDPVSA
+47 TDPASA

-82 VRAASG
+82 VLAASG

-100 MVQALAHGL
+100 MVQALAHAL

-225 IDEEQERLAD
+225 IDEEQSRLAD

-426 TGIGHDLY
+426 AGIGHDLY
-434 KMAYAKA
+434 VMAYAKS
-441 FCVEPEAVTKFGRQ
+441 FGVDPSSVTKKQRAV
-455 IGKVME
+455 GKVQE
-461 LACFAAETKVLT
+461 LAL
-473 NNGVKAIVEVLK
+473 
-485 TDLVWDGVEWV
+485 
-496 KHEGVV
+496 
-502 EKGARQVVNVDGIAL
+502 
-517 TPDHLVL
+517 
-524 TGRTWRPA
+524 
-532 RALASNAFLLS
+532 
-543 RALETGS
+543 
-550 ENLPWSRQKS
+550 
-560 VRPGGARGFLSSAR
+560 
-574 AAVRNTLCNFITYE
+574 
-588 KAPPRGATPAPK
+588 
-600 SRPQNGGRSTTGTP
+600 
-614 ISSLTKHTV
+614 
-623 EGCLTGYPLAS
+623 
-634 IGATTRTT
+634 
-642 RATPTMAAVVS
+642 
-653 ACLSRGARIAARF
+653 
-666 LHISSRCLG
+666 
-675 GTPRTSNST
+675 
-684 GKMSTGGTSQE
+684 
-695 TCASSRSGKTKGTE
+695 
-709 EKSAKCKTESPN
+709 
-721 LRPVYDIVNAG
+721 
-732 PRSRF
+732 
-737 MIASDSGFL
+737 
-746 IVHNCGYEGG
+746 GYEGG
-756 VGAFITFATGY
+756 VGAFVTFAAGY
-767 GIDLEQMAKTAWET
+767 GIDLEQMARDAWDQ
-781 LPAELVAESQDF
+781 LPADLVTEAQDF

-879 SPQVEYQGNKAR
+879 SPQVEYQGSKAR

-905 RLYTHGGKLAENATQ
+905 RLSTHGGKLAENATQ

-934 EEAGFELVLSVHD
+934 EDAGFELVLSVHD

>member
-15 PIKSGTY
+15 PIKAGTY

-40 PVRTIDS
+40 PVCTIDF
-47 TDPVSA
+47 TDPASA

-82 VRAASG
+82 VLTASPL
-88 RPCPPI
+88 PCPPI

-100 MVQALAHGL
+100 MVQALAHAL

-163 FLDYAGAD
+163 FLEYAGAD

-305 KALTTAQTGGRLR
+305 KALMTAQTGGRLR

-411 EAGEEWKLQAFRDFD
+411 EAGEEWKLQAFQDFD
-426 TGIGHDLY
+426 AGIGHDLY
-434 KMAYAKA
+434 VMAYAKS
-441 FCVEPEAVTKFGRQ
+441 FGVDPSSVTKKQRAV
-455 IGKVME
+455 GKVQE
-461 LACFAAETKVLT
+461 LAL
-473 NNGVKAIVEVLK
+473 
-485 TDLVWDGVEWV
+485 
-496 KHEGVV
+496 
-502 EKGARQVVNVDGIAL
+502 
-517 TPDHLVL
+517 
-524 TGRTWRPA
+524 
-532 RALASNAFLLS
+532 
-543 RALETGS
+543 
-550 ENLPWSRQKS
+550 
-560 VRPGGARGFLSSAR
+560 
-574 AAVRNTLCNFITYE
+574 
-588 KAPPRGATPAPK
+588 
-600 SRPQNGGRSTTGTP
+600 
-614 ISSLTKHTV
+614 
-623 EGCLTGYPLAS
+623 
-634 IGATTRTT
+634 
-642 RATPTMAAVVS
+642 
-653 ACLSRGARIAARF
+653 
-666 LHISSRCLG
+666 
-675 GTPRTSNST
+675 
-684 GKMSTGGTSQE
+684 
-695 TCASSRSGKTKGTE
+695 
-709 EKSAKCKTESPN
+709 
-721 LRPVYDIVNAG
+721 
-732 PRSRF
+732 
-737 MIASDSGFL
+737 
-746 IVHNCGYEGG
+746 GYEGG
-756 VGAFITFATGY
+756 VGAFVTFAAGY
-767 GIDLEQMAKTAWET
+767 GIDLEQMARDAWDQ
-781 LPAELVAESQDF
+781 LPADLVTEAQDF

-934 EEAGFELVLSVHD
+934 EDAGFELVLSVHD

-956 DDFTGEALAG
+956 EDFTGEALAG

>member
-1 MKFLWYDSETFSET
+1 MKILWYDSETFSET

-33 TYAVDDG
+33 TYAIDDG
-40 PVRTIDS
+40 PVRTLDF
-47 TDPVSA
+47 TDPA
-53 LSGEIDELESLMA
+53 TRLAGDDEELIELLLD
-66 SPDVIV
+66 PDVVV

-82 VRAASG
+82 VLAASSL
-88 RPCPPI
+88 PCPPI

-100 MVQALAHGL
+100 MVQALAHAL
-109 PGALDALC
+109 PGALDTLC

-136 KLFCQPRPKNA
+136 KLFCQPRPKNS
-147 KLRRATR
+147 KLRRAAR

-235 QTYIATGGDVARAT
+235 QTYTATSGDVARAT

-277 IGDPDLPP
+277 IEDPDLPP

-364 VRVLGE
+364 VRLIGE
-370 DYFDNVMLLTAS
+370 ETFGNVMLLTAS

-411 EAGEEWKLQAFRDFD
+411 EAGEEWKLQAFRDYD
-426 TGIGHDLY
+426 AGIGHDLY
-434 KMAYAKA
+434 VMAYAKS
-441 FCVEPEAVTKFGRQ
+441 FGVDPSSVTKKQRAV
-455 IGKVME
+455 GKVQE
-461 LACFAAETKVLT
+461 LAL
-473 NNGVKAIVEVLK
+473 
-485 TDLVWDGVEWV
+485 
-496 KHEGVV
+496 
-502 EKGARQVVNVDGIAL
+502 
-517 TPDHLVL
+517 
-524 TGRTWRPA
+524 
-532 RALASNAFLLS
+532 
-543 RALETGS
+543 
-550 ENLPWSRQKS
+550 
-560 VRPGGARGFLSSAR
+560 
-574 AAVRNTLCNFITYE
+574 
-588 KAPPRGATPAPK
+588 
-600 SRPQNGGRSTTGTP
+600 
-614 ISSLTKHTV
+614 
-623 EGCLTGYPLAS
+623 
-634 IGATTRTT
+634 
-642 RATPTMAAVVS
+642 
-653 ACLSRGARIAARF
+653 
-666 LHISSRCLG
+666 
-675 GTPRTSNST
+675 
-684 GKMSTGGTSQE
+684 
-695 TCASSRSGKTKGTE
+695 
-709 EKSAKCKTESPN
+709 
-721 LRPVYDIVNAG
+721 
-732 PRSRF
+732 
-737 MIASDSGFL
+737 
-746 IVHNCGYEGG
+746 GYEGG
-756 VGAFITFATGY
+756 VGAFVTFAAGY
-767 GIDLEQMAKTAWET
+767 GIDLEQMARDAWEQ
-781 LPAELVAESQDF
+781 LPADLVSEAQDF
-793 YDWLVIKKG
+793 YDWLVVKKG
-802 ARDFGLSR
+802 ASDFGLSR
-810 EAYVTCDVFKRGWRY
+810 EAYVTCDVFKRAWRY

-832 LWHGLMDIAVS
+832 LWAGLMDIAVS
-843 AVENPGTVFEFRQ
+843 AVENPGGVFEFGD
-856 FRAKCTGKW
+856 FRAKRTGTW

-879 SPQVEYQGNKAR
+879 SPQVEYRGNKPV
-891 LSYMGVNQYTRKWC
+891 LSYMGVNQYSRKWC
-905 RLYTHGGKLAENATQ
+905 RLSTHGGKLAENATQ
-920 LLACEVLKSNMPRI
+920 LLACEVLKANMPRI
-934 EEAGFELVLSVHD
+934 ESAGYELVLSVHD

-956 DDFTGEALAG
+956 DASTGDALAG
-966 LMSIVPDWAEGLPLA
+966 LMSTVPGWAEGLPLA

>member
-15 PIKSGTY
+15 PVKSGTY

-40 PVRTIDS
+40 PVCTIDF
-47 TDPVSA
+47 TDPASA
-53 LSGEIDELESLMA
+53 LSGEIDELESLLCD
-66 SPDVIV
+66 SSVIV

-82 VRAASG
+82 VIAASG

-109 PGALDALC
+109 PGALYALC

-154 ETHPVEWQR
+154 ETHPVEWPR

-225 IDEEQERLAD
+225 IDEEQGRLAD

-277 IGDPDLPP
+277 VDDPDLPP

-426 TGIGHDLY
+426 AGIGHDLY
-434 KMAYAKA
+434 VMAYAKS
-441 FCVEPEAVTKFGRQ
+441 FGVDPSSVTKKQRAV
-455 IGKVME
+455 GKVQE
-461 LACFAAETKVLT
+461 LAL
-473 NNGVKAIVEVLK
+473 
-485 TDLVWDGVEWV
+485 
-496 KHEGVV
+496 
-502 EKGARQVVNVDGIAL
+502 
-517 TPDHLVL
+517 
-524 TGRTWRPA
+524 
-532 RALASNAFLLS
+532 
-543 RALETGS
+543 
-550 ENLPWSRQKS
+550 
-560 VRPGGARGFLSSAR
+560 
-574 AAVRNTLCNFITYE
+574 
-588 KAPPRGATPAPK
+588 
-600 SRPQNGGRSTTGTP
+600 
-614 ISSLTKHTV
+614 
-623 EGCLTGYPLAS
+623 
-634 IGATTRTT
+634 
-642 RATPTMAAVVS
+642 
-653 ACLSRGARIAARF
+653 
-666 LHISSRCLG
+666 
-675 GTPRTSNST
+675 
-684 GKMSTGGTSQE
+684 
-695 TCASSRSGKTKGTE
+695 
-709 EKSAKCKTESPN
+709 
-721 LRPVYDIVNAG
+721 
-732 PRSRF
+732 
-737 MIASDSGFL
+737 
-746 IVHNCGYEGG
+746 GYEAG
-756 VGAFITFATGY
+756 VGAFVTFAAGY
-767 GIDLEQMAKTAWET
+767 GIDLEQMARDAWDQ
-781 LPAELVAESQDF
+781 LPADLVTEAQDF

-879 SPQVEYQGNKAR
+879 SPQVEYQGSKAR

-905 RLYTHGGKLAENATQ
+905 RLSTHGGKLAENATQ

-934 EEAGFELVLSVHD
+934 EDAGFELVLSVHD

>member
-1 MKFLWYDSETFSET
+1 MKILWYDSETYSET

-22 RYAQDAEIMIA
+22 RYAQDAEIMIV
-33 TYAVDDG
+33 TYAIDDG
-40 PVRTIDS
+40 PVRTLDF
-47 TDPVSA
+47 TDPA
-53 LSGEIDELESLMA
+53 TRLAGDDEELIESLLD
-66 SPDVIV
+66 PDVVV

-82 VRAASG
+82 VLAASSL
-88 RPCPPI
+88 PCPPI

-100 MVQALAHGL
+100 MVQALAHAL
-109 PGALDALC
+109 PGALDTLC

-136 KLFCQPRPKNA
+136 KLFCQPRPKNS

-154 ETHPVEWQR
+154 ETHPAEWQR

-235 QTYIATGGDVARAT
+235 QTYTATSGDVARAT

-277 IGDPDLPP
+277 IEDPDLPP

-364 VRVLGE
+364 VRLIGE
-370 DYFDNVMLLTAS
+370 ETFGNVMLLTAS

-402 NIEGRMLAW
+402 NIEGRILAW
-411 EAGEEWKLQAFRDFD
+411 EAGEEWKLQAFRDYD
-426 TGIGHDLY
+426 AGIGHDQY
-434 KMAYAKA
+434 VMAYAKS
-441 FCVEPEAVTKFGRQ
+441 FGVDPSSVTKKQRAA
-455 IGKVME
+455 GKVQE
-461 LACFAAETKVLT
+461 LAL
-473 NNGVKAIVEVLK
+473 
-485 TDLVWDGVEWV
+485 
-496 KHEGVV
+496 
-502 EKGARQVVNVDGIAL
+502 
-517 TPDHLVL
+517 
-524 TGRTWRPA
+524 
-532 RALASNAFLLS
+532 
-543 RALETGS
+543 
-550 ENLPWSRQKS
+550 
-560 VRPGGARGFLSSAR
+560 GF
-574 AAVRNTLCNFITYE
+574 
-588 KAPPRGATPAPK
+588 
-600 SRPQNGGRSTTGTP
+600 
-614 ISSLTKHTV
+614 
-623 EGCLTGYPLAS
+623 
-634 IGATTRTT
+634 
-642 RATPTMAAVVS
+642 
-653 ACLSRGARIAARF
+653 
-666 LHISSRCLG
+666 
-675 GTPRTSNST
+675 
-684 GKMSTGGTSQE
+684 
-695 TCASSRSGKTKGTE
+695 
-709 EKSAKCKTESPN
+709 
-721 LRPVYDIVNAG
+721 
-732 PRSRF
+732 
-737 MIASDSGFL
+737 
-746 IVHNCGYEGG
+746 EGG
-756 VGAFITFATGY
+756 VGAFVTFAAGY
-767 GIDLEQMAKTAWET
+767 GIDLEQMARDAWEQ
-781 LPAELVAESQDF
+781 LPADLVAEAQDF
-793 YDWLVIKKG
+793 YDWLVVKKG
-802 ARDFGLSR
+802 ASDFGLSR
-810 EAYVTCDVFKRGWRY
+810 EAYVTCDVFKRAWRY

-832 LWHGLMDIAVS
+832 LWAGLMDIAVS
-843 AVENPGTVFEFRQ
+843 AVENPGGVFEFGD
-856 FRAKCTGKW
+856 FRAKRTGTW

-879 SPQVEYQGNKAR
+879 SPQVEYRGNKPV
-891 LSYMGVNQYTRKWC
+891 LSYMGVNQYSRKWC
-905 RLYTHGGKLAENATQ
+905 RLSTHGGKLAENATQ
-920 LLACEVLKSNMPRI
+920 LLACEVLKANMPRI
-934 EEAGFELVLSVHD
+934 ESAGYELVLSVHD

-956 DDFTGEALAG
+956 DAFTGDALAG
-966 LMSIVPDWAEGLPLA
+966 LMSTVPGWAEGLPLA